1 MFRVVVELL
10 VESCNQGLPS
20 CAPDYGFERVSCSVN
35 EETGGERYEMIID
48 TTLVERGLNDKKF
61 SVIELAQ
68 GTGLSRQAIYNI
80 RNGETQIERI
90 ELQSAAKVQNFL
102 NANDYK

>member
-1 MFRVVVELL
+1 
-10 VESCNQGLPS
+10 
-20 CAPDYGFERVSCSVN
+20 
-35 EETGGERYEMIID
+35 MIID
-48 TTLVERGLNDKKF
+48 TKIVERGLHDKQF

-80 RNGETQIERI
+80 RNGETHIERI

-102 NANDYK
+102 NARDYK